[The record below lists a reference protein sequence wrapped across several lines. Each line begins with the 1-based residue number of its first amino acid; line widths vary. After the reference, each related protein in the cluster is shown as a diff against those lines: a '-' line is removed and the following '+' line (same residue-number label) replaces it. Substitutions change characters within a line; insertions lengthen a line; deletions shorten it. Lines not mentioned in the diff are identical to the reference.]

1 MLQQSALLYA
11 DCEVKISTMGY
22 NAVIRNSIVAE

>member
-11 DCEVKISTMGY
+11 DCEVKISTVDY
-22 NAVIRNSIVAE
+22 NAVIRNTTVAE